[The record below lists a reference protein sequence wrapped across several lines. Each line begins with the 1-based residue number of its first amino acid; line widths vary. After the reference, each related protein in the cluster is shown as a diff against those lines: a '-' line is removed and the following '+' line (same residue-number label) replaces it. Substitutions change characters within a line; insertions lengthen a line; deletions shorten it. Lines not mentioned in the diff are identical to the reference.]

1 MQRSLVETMV
11 YLSATVFRVVKEG
24 STHPVE
30 CAEDGRASG
39 GSKQRVEAQ
48 PDGHQGSRRLR
59 VNRV

>member
-1 MQRSLVETMV
+1 MV
-11 YLSATVFRVVKEG
+11 HLSATVFRVVKEG